1 MSSIRPA
8 TRADGTICHRIFF
21 REWDAAK
28 GRRIQSC
35 LTFDDYRQALKW
47 QKILDQVGPEKV
59 REMLLADDEAS
70 NKKSNTPTLNTFAP
84 TYIDGLTGV
93 EEAWKN
99 KCRSYMRNDIGPY
112 MGDLPLPALCSA
124 DADKNS
130 VVQDWISAME
140 ADGVAG
146 KTIANKHGFLSGMLK
161 VAVRRRLLPFNP
173 CDDSKLPPRHYEPVF
188 LEPEEV
194 DILLEEMKVERQKG
208 RSLARWRP
216 MVLFLVT
223 SGVRFS
229 ECTALTV
236 GDVKIRTVDDTRM
249 CSVRVAK
256 AWKYTGTSAAKL
268 GGPKTRKGIRTIDIP
283 IETADELDLNRPK
296 DALLF
301 STESGG
307 RVSAQLFFQS
317 CWSPLR
323 ERVAGRIPGEP
334 RVHDLRHTC
343 ASWMLANGAE
353 IGDVQRHLG
362 HESSKT
368 TTDIYGHFDRRSG
381 MRASTA
387 VSKALVRTTI
397 KKR

>member
-1 MSSIRPA
+1 MSSVRIC
-8 TRADGTICHRIFF
+8 TRKDGSVYTQILF
-21 REWDAAK
+21 RELDPAK
-28 GRRIQSC
+28 GRKVQAS
-35 LTFDDYRQALKW
+35 LSFDDHEAALRW
-47 QKILDQVGPEKV
+47 QKILDQVGPESARKILMV
-59 REMLLADDEAS
+59 EERSEKAAV
-70 NKKSNTPTLNTFAP
+70 PTLNSFAP

-93 EEAWKN
+93 EQAWKD
-99 KCRSYMRNDIGPY
+99 RLHAYMRNDFGPY
-112 MGDLPLPALCSA
+112 LGDLPLSALCSA

-130 VVQDWISAME
+130 VVQEWIAASE

-146 KTIANKHGFLSGMLK
+146 KTIANKHGFLSACLK
-161 VAVRRRLLPFNP
+161 VAVRRRLMPFNP
-173 CDDSKLPPRHYEPVF
+173 CEDSKLPPRHYEPCF
-188 LEPEEV
+188 LEPDEF
-194 DILLEEMKVERQKG
+194 DILYGAMDVEIQRG
-208 RSLARWRP
+208 RSLKRWKP

-236 GDVKIRTVDDTRM
+236 GDVKVREEDGVRR

-256 AWKYTGTSAAKL
+256 AWKYTGTSEGKL

-283 IETADELDLNRPK
+283 IETADKLDLTRPK
-296 DALLF
+296 NRLLF
-301 STESGG
+301 ATESET
-307 RVSAQLFFQS
+307 RISAQLFFQS

-323 ERVAGRIPGEP
+323 TRVADRINSEP

-362 HESSKT
+362 HESMKT
-368 TTDIYGHFDRRSG
+368 TTDVYGHFDRRSG

-387 VSKALVRTTI
+387 VSKALVRTAV
-397 KKR
+397 RRSA